1 MSEGYETQ
9 VADLRPR
16 SGAWVVVALLWTVA
30 CLNSLDRIMITT
42 MRDSI
47 VQNIPMSEAQFGL
60 LTSAFAWVYGLVSPF
75 AGFLADRLRRS
86 VVIVGSLFVWSLVT
100 WLTAHAS
107 TFNELLFA
115 RSLMGISEACY
126 IPAALALIADYHRGS
141 TRSLATGIHMTGMF
155 TGGALGGL
163 GGIIAERQQW
173 NSPFLYFGIFG
184 MCYAIILIMFLREP
198 TATSGPL
205 ENQAGNLSSPRFL
218 EAIRTLFR
226 SRSFNIALAYWGL
239 LGIAG
244 WAFAGWM
251 PTFLKEHF
259 DMSQSASGILST
271 GYLQVACCAG
281 VVAGGFLADRWSRQS
296 SRGPIVVTILG
307 LLLAI
312 PGVLLTAASDKLS
325 FALAGLVIYGF
336 TRSFSDANMMPILCL
351 ISDKRYRATGYGILN
366 CASCLAGG
374 LAVYAGGLLRD
385 SNVNVSLLF
394 QFAAVGLA
402 VCATLLIFLRPQ
414 AQVEKLQTTDALP
427 S

>member
-1 MSEGYETQ
+1 M
-9 VADLRPR
+9 ADLRPR
-16 SGAWVVVALLWTVA
+16 SNAWFVVALLWTVA

-47 VQNIPMSEAQFGL
+47 VHNIPMSEAQFGL
-60 LTSAFAWVYGLVSPF
+60 LTSAFAWVYGVVSPF
-75 AGFLADRLRRS
+75 AGFLADRMRRS
-86 VVIVGSLFVWSLVT
+86 VVIVGSLFIWSLIT

-163 GGIIAERQQW
+163 GGIIAEKQQW
-173 NSPFLYFGIFG
+173 SSPFIYFGIFG
-184 MCYAIILIMFLREP
+184 MCYALILIMFLRDPAEESRP
-198 TATSGPL
+198 I
-205 ENQAGNLSSPRFL
+205 ENQSHALDPPRFF
-218 EAIRTLFR
+218 EALRVLFLN
-226 SRSFNIALAYWGL
+226 RSFNIALAYWGL

-259 DMSQSASGILST
+259 NLSQSKSGILAT
-271 GYLQVACCAG
+271 GYLQVTCCAG
-281 VVAGGFLADRWSRQS
+281 VVAGGFLADWWSRRS
-296 SRGPIVVTILG
+296 ARGPILATVVG

-312 PGVLLTAASDKLS
+312 PGVLLTAASNSLS
-325 FALAGLVIYGF
+325 IALAGLVIYGF

-366 CASCLAGG
+366 CASCFAGG

-385 SNVNVSLLF
+385 SNANVSLLF

-402 VCATLLIFLRPQ
+402 LCAVLLIFLRPK
-414 AQVEKLQTTDALP
+414 AQPKNLQTTLAVAETEIA
-427 S
+427 